1 MQLVVSRVFSG
12 SDSTIGV
19 LSVDDNPVCFTCEDE
34 KRLVKVYGE
43 TRIPA
48 GTYTIKYR
56 DEGGM
61 VGRYKA
67 RYSWHKGMLHLQDV
81 PGFEFIY
88 IHPGN
93 TDDDSLGCILVG
105 SGAML
110 NGAGGGS
117 ITHSRPAYASLYKT
131 VSRALDNDEHVEIRV
146 FETMRSRYIEN

>member
-1 MQLVVSRVFSG
+1 MELVLSRVFSG
-12 SDSTIGV
+12 PDSTIGV
-19 LSVDDNPVCFTCEDE
+19 LSVDDKPTCFTCEDE
-34 KRLVKVYGE
+34 KREVKVYGE

-48 GTYTIKYR
+48 GTYAIKYR

-93 TDDDSLGCILVG
+93 TEADTLGCILIG
-105 SGAML
+105 NGALL

-117 ITHSRPAYASLYKT
+117 ISHSRDAYAALYKI

-146 FETMRSRYIEN
+146 LDNA